1 MLENSVSPKISVLIP
16 VYNVEKYVE
25 RCILSVL
32 GQTMQ
37 EGVEVIIVN
46 DCTPDRS
53 MEIIHK
59 ILHVYLKE
67 NKMKFRI
74 VEHDTNQGSGVT
86 RNTLMA
92 NAKGN
97 YTIYIDS
104 DDYIEPDMLEEMYK
118 KAIEEDADI
127 VGCNI
132 ILEYPQKREEWVY
145 DNDSLMRI
153 GGVYSSL
160 CNKLIRR
167 SLYIEHNISSFNI
180 SMWEDTSVTFR
191 LRFFSKKTVVIP
203 KGFYHYIVGENDN
216 SICKNYTIKNLEEQI
231 VCAKKLE
238 EFIRQ
243 QGKEN
248 EYKLVIANLKFRSKS
263 ALFSNSALVDYKHWR
278 TVYSESNRYIWR
290 FNYLPVYQR
299 VYYILVMY
307 HLTWIA
313 VFLIKL
319 EYFVR
324 GLFRN

>member
-1 MLENSVSPKISVLIP
+1 MLKNSVSPKISVLIP

-53 MEIIHK
+53 MEIIHEV
-59 ILHVYLKE
+59 LRVYLKE
-67 NKMKFRI
+67 SKMKFRI

-92 NAKGN
+92 NAKGD

-104 DDYIEPDMLEEMYK
+104 DDYIEPNMLEEMYN
-118 KAIEEDADI
+118 KAMEENADI

-153 GGVYSSL
+153 EGVYSSL
-160 CNKLIRR
+160 CNKLIRK
-167 SLYIEHNISSFNI
+167 SLYVEHNISSFNI

-231 VCAKKLE
+231 LCAKKLE
-238 EFIRQ
+238 EFIKQ
-243 QGKEN
+243 QGKED
-248 EYKLVIANLKFRSKS
+248 EYKPVIANLKFRSKD
-263 ALFSNSALVDYKHWR
+263 ALFSNPTLLDYKYWR
-278 TVYSESNRYIWR
+278 AVFPESNASIWK
-290 FNYLPVYQR
+290 FNYLPIYQR
-299 VYYILVMY
+299 VNYILVLW

-313 VFLIKL
+313 VFLMKAESFIKML
-319 EYFVR
+319 IQR
-324 GLFRN
+324 

>member
-53 MEIIHK
+53 MEIIHEV
-59 ILHVYLKE
+59 LRVYLKE
-67 NKMKFRI
+67 SKMKFRI

-92 NAKGN
+92 NAKGD

-104 DDYIEPDMLEEMYK
+104 DDYIESDMLEEMYN

-127 VGCNI
+127 VGCDI

-153 GGVYSSL
+153 EGVYSSL
-160 CNKLIRR
+160 CNKLIRK
-167 SLYIEHNISSFNI
+167 SLYVEHNISSFNI

-231 VCAKKLE
+231 LCAKKLE
-238 EFIRQ
+238 EFIKQ
-243 QGKEN
+243 QGKED
-248 EYKLVIANLKFRSKS
+248 EYKPVIANLKFRSKD
-263 ALFSNSALVDYKHWR
+263 ALFSNPTLLDYKYWR
-278 TVYSESNRYIWR
+278 AVFPESNASIWK
-290 FNYLPVYQR
+290 FNYLPIYQR
-299 VYYILVMY
+299 VNYILVSW

-313 VFLIKL
+313 VFLMKTESFIKML
-319 EYFVR
+319 IQR
-324 GLFRN
+324 

>member
-1 MLENSVSPKISVLIP
+1 MLEKSNPPKISVLIP
-16 VYNVEKYVE
+16 VYNVEKYVG
-25 RCILSVL
+25 RCLLSVL
-32 GQTMQ
+32 NQTMQ

-53 MEIIHK
+53 MDIIRETLRAHQKENGMTVRFVEHERNRGLAAVRNTAMSYATGDYIIH
-59 ILHVYLKE
+59 
-67 NKMKFRI
+67 
-74 VEHDTNQGSGVT
+74 
-86 RNTLMA
+86 
-92 NAKGN
+92 
-97 YTIYIDS
+97 IDS
-104 DDYIEPDMLEEMYK
+104 DDYVEPDMLEEMYK

-132 ILEYPQKREEWVY
+132 VLEYLQKREEWVY

-153 GGVYSSL
+153 EGVYSSL

-167 SLYIEHNISSFNI
+167 SLYVENKISSFNI
-180 SMWEDTSVTFR
+180 SMWEDTGITFR

-248 EYKLVIANLKFRSKS
+248 EYKLVIANLKFRSKN
-263 ALFSNSALVDYKHWR
+263 ALFSNPALVDYKHWR
-278 TVYSESNRYIWR
+278 TVFSESNRYIWR
-290 FNYLPVYQR
+290 FNYLRVYQR
-299 VYYILVMY
+299 VNYILVSW

-313 VFLIKL
+313 VFLMKI
-319 EYFVR
+319 EAFVR
-324 GLFRN
+324 MLIQR